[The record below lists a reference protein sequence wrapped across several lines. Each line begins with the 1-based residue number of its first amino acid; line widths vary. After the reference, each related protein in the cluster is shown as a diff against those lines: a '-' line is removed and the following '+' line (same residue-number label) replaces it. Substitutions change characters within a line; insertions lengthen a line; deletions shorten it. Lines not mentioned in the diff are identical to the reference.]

1 MLKDFFG
8 ELSHFFLRRLRCQT
22 CKKLHT
28 ELPSIIQPYRHYASD
43 VIQSVLD
50 GNEAGCA
57 ADNSTI
63 HRWKNEFDLAEP
75 DINQRLASV
84 YAQMTDET
92 VSIESPSKILD
103 IIKTDCKH
111 WLAFVMALLINS
123 GHKICTQFAFCHFLS
138 TGTVKPTRNM
148 ENEGSKE
155 DDKAIENSS

>member
-1 MLKDFFG
+1 MLTSFLG
-8 ELSHFFLRRLRCQT
+8 ELYRFFVRRLRCHT
-22 CKKLHT
+22 CEKFHT

-43 VIQSVLD
+43 AIQSVLD

-63 HRWKNEFDLAEP
+63 RRWKTEFDFVEP

-84 YAQMTDET
+84 HAQVTDET
-92 VSIESPSKILD
+92 VAIENTSKVLD
-103 IIKTDCKH
+103 VIKTKCEH

-123 GHKICTQFAFCHFLS
+123 GHKICTQFAFCPPSVPDIFS
-138 TGTVKPTRNM
+138 SAGKNTVG
-148 ENEGSKE
+148 GSKK